1 VDYVQCKALSTTE
14 LFKENLWMNCYP
26 NPSSS
31 KTTVEYYLHKGG
43 HVEID
48 VMDLTGRS
56 VATLVDENTNEG
68 KHSLDFNLSQF
79 QSGTYIF
86 TLKTNSVSI
95 TKKVILQ
102 K

>member
-1 VDYVQCKALSTTE
+1 
-14 LFKENLWMNCYP
+14 MNCYP

-48 VMDLTGRS
+48 VKDITGRS
-56 VATLVDENTNEG
+56 VAKVIDANTNQA
-68 KHSLDFNLSQF
+68 KHTTEIDLSHF

-86 TLKTNSVSI
+86 TLKTNDVSI